1 MNCGVPEPWGRG
13 NSVNKEFGGE
23 VLVKEMGLLL
33 DLVDNPRLPLEDLH
47 EKLLYRRHFL
57 TFAVMKI
64 HRNPRERERE
74 REWDLGFGGFEMNVL

>member
-64 HRNPRERERE
+64 HRILERERE
-74 REWDLGFGGFEMNVL
+74 NGIWGLGGLR